1 MIKLSDY
8 LNYLNNEIIQ
18 ARKKADENAIEIAK
32 EYAQHEYLKFFK
44 VPRYSLPSVKMDI
57 PIKITDIDSDADKNF
72 PLNETKLIQDVN
84 ERILVVNKERQLNIK
99 PISIRNI
106 QTEDFKYLLNSVR
119 GNSRLETGRLS
130 KIETTTQ
137 TPDIKIPPTRAIVAN
152 PSIPITPQKPIER
165 PIDGTSTEEESQV
178 LTEIYTNVLNRYSL
192 INSKLN
198 NIYIDPNTNSAE
210 DKDKL
215 FINLHVE
222 MEEEGIRIVS
232 YQDKDG
238 KTIEQITF
246 E

>member
-106 QTEDFKYLLNSVR
+106 QTEDFKYLLNNVR
-119 GNSRLETGRLS
+119 GNSRLETGGLS

-137 TPDIKIPPTRAIVAN
+137 TPDIKTPPTRAIAAN
-152 PSIPITPQKPIER
+152 PPIPTKSVDKPIE
-165 PIDGTSTEEESQV
+165 GTSTEEESQV
-178 LTEIYTNVLNRYSL
+178 LTEIYTNILNRYSL